1 MKRAREVLPG
11 GVNSPVRAFGPVGGS
26 ARFVDRANGARI
38 EDVDG
43 NRYID
48 YVCSWGAII
57 AGHAHPVV
65 VEALRRAAATGTS
78 FGAPT
83 QREVELAERVIERV
97 PSVEMIR
104 FVNSGT
110 EATMS
115 ALRLARGAT
124 GREKILKFAGGYHG
138 HADALLAAAGSGLAT
153 FGVPNSAGVPRGA
166 VSDTLVAPY
175 NDLEAV
181 EAAFERFPEQIAAL
195 LVEPVAANM
204 GMILPQPGF
213 LKELRGL
220 CDRHGAVLIFDEV
233 ITGFRVALGGAQ
245 ARLGVVADLTC
256 FGKVIGGGLPVG
268 AYGGKRALME
278 HIAPQG
284 EVYQAGTL
292 SGNPLAMAAGLAT
305 LELISRPGAFEQ
317 LERTSRAVVEGL
329 ATLAGEAGIPFS
341 GAAMGGLFG
350 FFFHPGPVRSYED
363 AGRADHK
370 RFKSFFHAMLEAGI
384 ALAPSPYE
392 AGFVTLAHG
401 PAEIEETLD
410 AARRA
415 FRKAT

>member
-43 NRYID
+43 NRYVD

-65 VEALRRAAATGTS
+65 VEALRAAAANGTS

-83 QREVELAERVIERV
+83 QREVELAERVIECVR
-97 PSVEMIR
+97 SVEMIR

-115 ALRLARGAT
+115 ALRVARGAT

-138 HADALLAAAGSGLAT
+138 HADSLLAAAGSGLAT
-153 FGVPNSAGVPRGA
+153 FGVPNSAGVPGGA

-181 EAAFERFPEQIAAL
+181 QAAFQQFPAQIAAI

-204 GMILPQPGF
+204 GMVLPQPGF
-213 LKELRGL
+213 LKGLRDL
-220 CDRHGAVLIFDEV
+220 CDRQGAVLIFDEV

-245 ARLGVVADLTC
+245 ARLGVIADLSC

-268 AYGGKRALME
+268 AYGGKRTLME
-278 HIAPQG
+278 HVAPEG

-305 LELISRPGAFEQ
+305 VDLISRPGVFEQ
-317 LERTSRAVVEGL
+317 LEQISQSLVEGL
-329 ATLAGEAGIPFS
+329 SSLAREAGIPFT

-350 FFFHPGPVRSYED
+350 FFFHAGPVRSYED
-363 AGRADHK
+363 AARADHK
-370 RFKSFFHAMLEAGI
+370 RFKSFFHAMLDAGI

-401 PAEIEETLD
+401 PAEVEETLE